1 MQKIERTFVILKP
14 DAMQRSLIGEII
26 KRVEQKGL
34 KITAMKTML
43 ASEAQVFEHYAK
55 TDE

>member
-14 DAMQRSLIGEII
+14 DVIQRNLIGEVI
-26 KRVEQKGL
+26 KRIEQKGL
-34 KITAMKTML
+34 KITAMKTMV
-43 ASEAQVFEHYAK
+43 AKEEQVFEHYSK